1 MSTSFY
7 LLLIL
12 TGFVVLVII
21 LTFGMVQ
28 AAGEYDEASEIF
40 YQKEIEKL
48 EHNKKLMEEMYK
60 NPEHIDRKYE

>member
-1 MSTSFY
+1 MSISFY

-12 TGFVVLVII
+12 TGFVVLVVI

-28 AAGEYDEASEIF
+28 VAGGYDEASEKL